1 MQCWGCEIL
10 HLMLVSYPDGI
21 ILEPFVSTGQQ
32 SEMDIPEGWDS
43 RNKRRKSGLPVV
55 WLGHEK
61 KDTLSHG
68 FSVKRGLLHKMSM
81 SQTWSPVC
89 GSDLYTQA

>member
-1 MQCWGCEIL
+1 
-10 HLMLVSYPDGI
+10 MLVSYPDGI

-32 SEMDIPEGWDS
+32 SDMDIPEGWDS
-43 RNKRRKSGLPVV
+43 RSKRRKSRLLEAGCL
-55 WLGHEK
+55 WDGMAMEK

>member
-1 MQCWGCEIL
+1 MSWKSEMQCWGCEIL

-43 RNKRRKSGLPVV
+43 RNKRRKSGLPVG
-55 WLGHEK
+55 WLGHGK
-61 KDTLSHG
+61 KGYIESWIFCKERTFAQNEHE
-68 FSVKRGLLHKMSM
+68 
-81 SQTWSPVC
+81 
-89 GSDLYTQA
+89 SDLESCVWL